1 MDTAERPTQPEIK
14 VGPDETSLERAQ
26 PQAPPTTSQPPST
39 QPTVPPQSLQ
49 NEPPS
54 GKPPLDPTRG
64 IPTAIT
70 TAALG
75 KLTADKMESQ
85 GHLEV
90 EPGRTLTPEEQRIAD
105 LLVAEGC
112 HVIAKAENTAHG
124 VKNPDFEVDGIL
136 TELKTISSLTGKNM
150 GGSLGRRILDAK
162 SQATHAIIDVRD
174 QAGMILEVAENA
186 AKRAYVAQ
194 TISGKVRLQEV
205 RIIGKDF
212 DVTIP
217 YDPSR

>member
-1 MDTAERPTQPEIK
+1 MP
-14 VGPDETSLERAQ
+14 RA
-26 PQAPPTTSQPPST
+26 TCRR
-39 QPTVPPQSLQ
+39 
-49 NEPPS
+49 
-54 GKPPLDPTRG
+54 TRG
-64 IPTAIT
+64 IPMAIT

-90 EPGRTLTPEEQRIAD
+90 EPGRTLTPEEQRVAD

-112 HVIAKAENTAHG
+112 HVIAKAESTTHG
-124 VKNPDFEVDGIL
+124 VKNPDFEVDSVL
-136 TELKTISSLTGKNM
+136 TELKTISNLTGKNL

-162 SQATHAIIDVRD
+162 SQAPHAIIDVRD
-174 QAGMILEVAENA
+174 QAGMTREVAENA